1 MADKEKYYIAIE
13 GQLLEVNKEIYEVYY
28 KGKRKEQY
36 FEQDLKIE
44 HTKINK
50 ERASWDKDKFF
61 LNSRIRLF
69 SICATSFHV
78 SFLHKYLK

>member
-50 ERASWDKDKFF
+50 ETGERW
-61 LNSRIRLF
+61 
-69 SICATSFHV
+69 C
-78 SFLHKYLK
+78 